1 MNIATNS
8 MANVSGSIDFEGV
21 APLKLSVD
29 SSFFLRLE
37 NNGAFLFGIGNRS
50 PWVNHLGQDMSLGT
64 FSGPWL
70 VFRSCHVIKNKVL
83 GMQVV

>member
-1 MNIATNS
+1 MV
-8 MANVSGSIDFEGV
+8 NVSGSIDFEGV

-29 SSFFLRLE
+29 RSFFLQLE
-37 NNGAFLFGIGNRS
+37 NNSAFLFGIWNRL

-70 VFRSCHVIKNKVL
+70 VFWSCHVLVKNKVL